1 MTDNCENKP
10 FYKQTWFFAA
20 IIVLVIILIVCQQA
34 NKKNTNKRDPLR
46 NKGDKNDKKK
56 NNKKNKKNKQE
67 ESTENDVEEFVASG
81 GRDDIGGG
89 DYAMRDRI
97 HAINAKQQQYV
108 LNSKTQYR
116 YDERVDSAAP
126 AIYSPEA
133 DLQSALYP

>member
-1 MTDNCENKP
+1 MADNCENKP

-20 IIVLVIILIVCQQA
+20 IIVLIIIVIVCQQA
-34 NKKNTNKRDPLR
+34 NKKKTTKRDPLS
-46 NKGDKNDKKK
+46 NKKDNKKDKKK
-56 NNKKNKKNKQE
+56 NKKDKKQNE
-67 ESTENDVEEFVASG
+67 PNDVEEFVSSG

-108 LNSKTQYR
+108 LNSATQYR

>member
-1 MTDNCENKP
+1 MEACDKKP

-20 IIVLVIILIVCQQA
+20 VIVLVIIVIVCQQM
-34 NKKNTNKRDPLR
+34 NKKKPRDALKNKKD
-46 NKGDKNDKKK
+46 K
-56 NNKKNKKNKQE
+56 NNKKDKKK
-67 ESTENDVEEFVASG
+67 SKKSASSDTDDAKDVEEFVASG

-89 DYAMRDRI
+89 DFAMRDRI
-97 HAINAKQQQYV
+97 HAINAKQQQYI

-116 YDERVDSAAP
+116 YDERTDSAAP

>member
-1 MTDNCENKP
+1 MEACDKKP

-20 IIVLVIILIVCQQA
+20 VIVLVIIVIVCQQM
-34 NKKNTNKRDPLR
+34 NKKKPRDSLKNKKD
-46 NKGDKNDKKK
+46 K
-56 NNKKNKKNKQE
+56 NNKKDKKK
-67 ESTENDVEEFVASG
+67 SKKASSDADDAKDVEEFVASG

-89 DYAMRDRI
+89 DFAMRDRI
-97 HAINAKQQQYV
+97 HAINAKQQQYI

-116 YDERVDSAAP
+116 YDERTDSAAP

>member
-1 MTDNCENKP
+1 MDACDKKP

-20 IIVLVIILIVCQQA
+20 IIVLVLIVIVCQQM
-34 NKKNTNKRDPLR
+34 NKKKPT
-46 NKGDKNDKKK
+46 KKDSL
-56 NNKKNKKNKQE
+56 KNKKDNKKKSNKKVLPDAGE
-67 ESTENDVEEFVASG
+67 TDVEEFVASG

-89 DYAMRDRI
+89 DFAMRDRI
-97 HAINAKQQQYV
+97 HAINAKQQQYI

-116 YDERVDSAAP
+116 YDERTDSAAP